1 MSGQIHEPQVY
12 FSIVTSSVKYI
23 LIYFKQYFDMKR
35 YTKFPTLYHKGQLTN
50 ALGHS
55 KPKNIELKSYSRLL
69 DHLTGLSY
77 RLTMIKNMSKYVL
90 RIVLLHTS
98 LLKEMSSRHY

>member
-1 MSGQIHEPQVY
+1 MN
-12 FSIVTSSVKYI
+12 
-23 LIYFKQYFDMKR
+23 R
-35 YTKFPTLYHKGQLTN
+35 YTKFPTLYHKGQLKN
-50 ALGHS
+50 ALEHN
-55 KPKNIELKSYSRLL
+55 KFKNIELKSYSRLP

-90 RIVLLHTS
+90 RVVLLHTS